1 MTITQSEAE
10 SMVRSRFATEG
21 VELVDLIVRRYPE
34 ETIFVASVAAEVLEQ
49 AATVGNRL
57 DHELSAQGLNGFVTV
72 RQTVSL
78 SGHAS
83 GKQVSGAHD
92 PRATQLVQLLQSRSR
107 ASETQPSLSYVRDS
121 VANITKATTAR
132 HHLIFGRRG
141 AGKTALLAEAKAQ
154 VESAGD
160 LVVWINLQP
169 HRWSSMERVVASVLR
184 GIADAVQTHY
194 IGLNHAPSV
203 AAEAARLSQ
212 ELERSLAEEDIP
224 TKYIRQIIPRMQ
236 TFIQKFC
243 NSTGLQVFVFL
254 DDFYFIPRQS
264 QVDLLDLIHAAV
276 RDSNA
281 WLKIASIRHLTRWFE
296 PSRQAGLQIGHDADS
311 IDLDVTLQE
320 PTRAKAFLEQ
330 VLRAHADKAGVTSI
344 TRVFSTSA
352 LDRLV
357 LASGSV
363 PRDYLT
369 LAGESILL
377 AQGRTNARLV
387 GVQDVNRAA
396 GAASQIKL
404 QELEEDLNP
413 NSEWAAQ
420 TRRAFEL
427 VNQFCLDT
435 KRWTYFRVE
444 LKDKER
450 HSVEYDDLASL
461 MDLRLIHLLNPAL
474 SDEKVAGRRHEVYLL
489 DLSQYSGDRL
499 RKRLHVL
506 DFDGGHLIQK
516 ETGLSG
522 SQVVGDTV
530 KRLFSILRR
539 GPEMPLS
546 VLTPAQTPPP
556 RG

>member
-1 MTITQSEAE
+1 MTLTQAEAE
-10 SMVRSRFATEG
+10 GVVRNRFIEAG
-21 VELVDLIVRRYPE
+21 IDLIDLTVRRYPE
-34 ETIFVASVAAEVLEQ
+34 ETIFIVSVD
-49 AATVGNRL
+49 AATLEPAANVGNRL
-57 DHELSAQGLNGFVTV
+57 DLELAGLGLNGFVTV
-72 RQTVSL
+72 RQTVSPGTR
-78 SGHAS
+78 SVS
-83 GKQVSGAHD
+83 KRVSGAHD
-92 PRATQLVQLLQSRSR
+92 GRATQLVQLLQSRSR
-107 ASETQPSLSYVRDS
+107 ATETQPSLSYVRDS
-121 VANITKATTAR
+121 AANITKATAAR

-141 AGKTALLAEAKAQ
+141 AGKTALLAETKSQ

-160 LVVWINLQP
+160 LVVWLNLQP
-169 HRWSSMERVVASVLR
+169 HRWSTVERAAASVFR
-184 GIADAVQTHY
+184 GIADAAQTHY
-194 IGLNHAPSV
+194 VGSDHAPSV
-203 AAEAARLSQ
+203 ATEAARLSQ
-212 ELERSLAEEDIP
+212 ELERALADENVSM
-224 TKYIRQIIPRMQ
+224 KYIHQTVPRMQ

-243 NSTGLQVFVFL
+243 NSTGIQLFIFL
-254 DDFYFIPRQS
+254 DDFYFVPRTN
-264 QVDLLDLIHAAV
+264 QVDLLDLIHASV

-330 VLRAHADKAGVTSI
+330 VLRAHADKAGITSI
-344 TRVFSTSA
+344 TRVFSTTA

-377 AQGRTNARLV
+377 AQGRANARLV

-396 GAASQIKL
+396 GAASQVKL

-420 TRRAFEL
+420 TRRAFDL
-427 VNQFCLDT
+427 VNHFCLDER
-435 KRWTYFRVE
+435 RWTYFRVE
-444 LKDKER
+444 LKDKEK
-450 HSVEYDDLASL
+450 HPMEYDDLASL

-474 SDEKVAGRRHEVYLL
+474 SDEKIAGRRHEVYLL

-522 SQVVGDTV
+522 SQTVGDTP
-530 KRLFSILRR
+530 KRLISILRR
-539 GPEMPLS
+539 GPEMALS
-546 VLTPAQTPPP
+546 VLSARQPIPSS
-556 RG
+556 